1 MGCKAYRD
9 NFPKRDNA
17 AVWALRQAGAVI
29 LGKTVT
35 AELGG
40 AEPGPT
46 RNPFDATR
54 SPGGA
59 GSPRR
64 ARQGLSRR
72 CRPALAGEH
81 GLQRGGG

>member
-46 RNPFDATR
+46 RNPSTDR
-54 SPGGA
+54 SPGG
-59 GSPRR
+59 SPPDRPPRSAR
-64 ARQGLSRR
+64 A
-72 CRPALAGEH
+72 
-81 GLQRGGG
+81 